1 MMGIDISGYFVKR
14 LAEGVLDLLYANI
27 VAFRLG
33 DECAMMICIDNC
45 GIKQEQ
51 LLIYR
56 KRIAEKIGISVES
69 VLISCTHTHTGPA
82 MNMSSELVDEYK
94 EFLGDKL
101 EEGATLAFADLKDAK
116 MGYVSNTS
124 DSLTVKIENNTAS
137 TWQSGNMRDY
147 SLEAEKDGE
156 WYSVK
161 QIGEYANTME
171 LMIFAPGQEMTH
183 TFKFDE
189 RYGKLAS
196 GKYRVVKSYW
206 ANATETTEAGEFHLV
221 CEFTVE

>member
-1 MMGIDISGYFVKR
+1 MNYIRKTLIIIAAIIIISVSLAGCDAVKE
-14 LAEGVLDLLYANI
+14 LSNKKSDATIGGKSD
-27 VAFRLG
+27 G
-33 DECAMMICIDNC
+33 
-45 GIKQEQ
+45 
-51 LLIYR
+51 
-56 KRIAEKIGISVES
+56 EKISYEN
-69 VLISCTHTHTGPA
+69 A
-82 MNMSSELVDEYK
+82 EMR
-94 EFLGDKL
+94 
-101 EEGATLAFADLKDAK
+101 
-116 MGYVSNTS
+116 YVSSTS
-124 DSLTVKIENNTAS
+124 NSLTVQIVNNTAS

-156 WYSVK
+156 WYSVT

-196 GKYRVVKSYW
+196 GKYRVVKSWW
-206 ANATETTEAGEFHLV
+206 ANATETTAAGEFHLV

>member
-1 MMGIDISGYFVKR
+1 MK
-14 LAEGVLDLLYANI
+14 
-27 VAFRLG
+27 
-33 DECAMMICIDNC
+33 
-45 GIKQEQ
+45 KT
-51 LLIYR
+51 LLI
-56 KRIAEKIGISVES
+56 IAAL
-69 VLISCTHTHTGPA
+69 VLISVSLIGCDAT
-82 MNMSSELVDEYK
+82 K
-94 EFLGDKL
+94 EFFDKKSD
-101 EEGATLAFADLKDAK
+101 ATLGGKSDGEKISYENAE
-116 MGYVSNTS
+116 MMYVSSTS
-124 DSLTVKIENNTAS
+124 NSLTVKIVNNTAS

-156 WYSVK
+156 WYSVT

-183 TFKFDE
+183 TFNFYD
-189 RYGKLAS
+189 RYGKLAP

>member
-1 MMGIDISGYFVKR
+1 MK
-14 LAEGVLDLLYANI
+14 
-27 VAFRLG
+27 
-33 DECAMMICIDNC
+33 
-45 GIKQEQ
+45 KT
-51 LLIYR
+51 LLI
-56 KRIAEKIGISVES
+56 IAAL
-69 VLISCTHTHTGPA
+69 VLISVSLIGCDAT
-82 MNMSSELVDEYK
+82 K
-94 EFLGDKL
+94 EFFDKKSD
-101 EEGATLAFADLKDAK
+101 ATLGGKSDGEKISYENAE
-116 MGYVSNTS
+116 MMYVSNTS
-124 DSLTVKIENNTAS
+124 NSLTVKIVNNTAS

-156 WYSVK
+156 WYSVT

-183 TFKFDE
+183 TFNFYD
-189 RYGKLAS
+189 RYGKLAP